1 MKSGKK
7 DDPQPTD
14 VPPECPSKTLGESP
28 RIANPRESQVES
40 YNQWQERLRPA
51 IWTCHDNQDPMEPKL
66 KTRIWVQALIRRAEV
81 SGASAFVARK
91 GEADAGAVVVKVSLL
106 NGTATVWASSY
117 GREGERRWIRGTGDA
132 PVPDADAEAYIQR
145 AVARD
150 SDLWVLE
157 VEDREGRDFLTEA
170 RDA

>member
-1 MKSGKK
+1 
-7 DDPQPTD
+7 
-14 VPPECPSKTLGESP
+14 
-28 RIANPRESQVES
+28 
-40 YNQWQERLRPA
+40 
-51 IWTCHDNQDPMEPKL
+51 MEPKL
-66 KTRIWVQALIRRAEV
+66 KTRIWVQALIRRAEIN
-81 SGASAFVARK
+81 GASAFVARK

-106 NGTATVWASSY
+106 NGMATVWASSY
-117 GREGERRWIRGTGDA
+117 GRDGERRWIRGAGDA

-170 RDA
+170 KG